1 MKESWKYV
9 SFFNCFKIII
19 TCLVFA
25 CVSFIPFYFTDQGIV
40 LTYKLLPFVGDGS
53 LTGTIIG
60 TWLTEATINMI
71 PAIASLKAIL
81 DIVFSFCVYAYFAIL
96 AGNVVFALL
105 LIITR
110 SRILRFIIRIFSL
123 IFAIASII
131 IALSFLAYIVITIS
145 TQIHAIGIMP
155 TLKQTGLLSALG
167 FFIFSVGLTARQF
180 KWFRKP
186 FPLRFYKKD
195 RELSEIMK

>member
-25 CVSFIPFYFTDQGIV
+25 CVALIPFYFTDNGIV
-40 LTYKLLPFVGDGS
+40 LTYKLLPYVGDGS
-53 LTGTIIG
+53 LTGTVIG
-60 TWLTEATINMI
+60 TWLTEATITMI
-71 PAIASLKAIL
+71 PAIASLKAVF
-81 DIVFSFCVYAYFAIL
+81 DIIFSFCVYAYFAII
-96 AGNVVFALL
+96 AADIVFALL
-105 LIITR
+105 LILTR
-110 SRILRFIIRIFSL
+110 SRILRFLIRILSL
-123 IFAIASII
+123 IMAIASLV
-131 IALSFLAYIVITIS
+131 IALSFLAYIVITVS
-145 TQIHAIGIMP
+145 TQIHAIGLMP
-155 TLKQTGLLSALG
+155 TLKETGLLSALG

-195 RELSEIMK
+195 RELSSIMK